1 MTRSP
6 PGASSSSISGPLQMS
21 PSSASQNSSYNS
33 ATWERTLR
41 MNSSASLVVPP
52 PLGSAP
58 TTMSPQHGH
67 HKPVRASLSSLS
79 GSQQHIEQP
88 QSMSMSPAQVASQ
101 SNNHGQAEE
110 WYRGNNK
117 ISTAKTLQL
126 QRQLST
132 GASATSSTAGIHRF
146 MNGNSHG
153 LLGRNVI
160 RESSLRGGLEA
171 AKRTLRRLRH
181 SRVEFHS

>member
-88 QSMSMSPAQVASQ
+88 QSMSMSPAQVGQ
-101 SNNHGQAEE
+101 SNNHQAEE

-146 MNGNSHG
+146 MNGNRHG

-160 RESSLRGGLEA
+160 RESSLHVRGGLEA
-171 AKRTLRRLRH
+171 A
-181 SRVEFHS
+181 

>member
-6 PGASSSSISGPLQMS
+6 PGASSSGPLQMS
-21 PSSASQNSSYNS
+21 PSAAASQNSSYNS

-88 QSMSMSPAQVASQ
+88 QSMSMSPAQVGQ
-101 SNNHGQAEE
+101 SNNHQAEE

-132 GASATSSTAGIHRF
+132 GASAASSTAGIF
-146 MNGNSHG
+146 LFNTFS
-153 LLGRNVI
+153 RNFTHF
-160 RESSLRGGLEA
+160 SKFLDFQ
-171 AKRTLRRLRH
+171 T
-181 SRVEFHS
+181 F

>member
-1 MTRSP
+1 
-6 PGASSSSISGPLQMS
+6 MS
-21 PSSASQNSSYNS
+21 PSAAASQNSSYNS

-88 QSMSMSPAQVASQ
+88 QSMSMSPAQVGQ
-101 SNNHGQAEE
+101 SNNHQAEE

-132 GASATSSTAGIHRF
+132 GASAASSTAGIFLFNTFLFYAFFKILRF
-146 MNGNSHG
+146 SNFLTFARAYSLKCFKLFFFHNLVKMGF
-153 LLGRNVI
+153 
-160 RESSLRGGLEA
+160 REHL
-171 AKRTLRRLRH
+171 H
-181 SRVEFHS
+181 

>member
-6 PGASSSSISGPLQMS
+6 QGASSSGQLQMS
-21 PSSASQNSSYNS
+21 PSGSQNSSYNS

-58 TTMSPQHGH
+58 TTMSPQHH

-88 QSMSMSPAQVASQ
+88 QSMMASPAAASVNQ
-101 SNNHGQAEE
+101 PEE

-132 GASATSSTAGIHRF
+132 GTASASAASTAGIHRF
-146 MNGNSHG
+146 MNEI
-153 LLGRNVI
+153 VM
-160 RESSLRGGLEA
+160 
-171 AKRTLRRLRH
+171 
-181 SRVEFHS
+181 VC

>member
-6 PGASSSSISGPLQMS
+6 PGASSSSSGPLQMS
-21 PSSASQNSSYNS
+21 PSAAASQNSSYNS

-88 QSMSMSPAQVASQ
+88 QSMSMSPAQVGQ
-101 SNNHGQAEE
+101 SNNHQAEE

-160 RESSLRGGLEA
+160 RESSLHVRGGLEA
-171 AKRTLRRLRH
+171 A
-181 SRVEFHS
+181 